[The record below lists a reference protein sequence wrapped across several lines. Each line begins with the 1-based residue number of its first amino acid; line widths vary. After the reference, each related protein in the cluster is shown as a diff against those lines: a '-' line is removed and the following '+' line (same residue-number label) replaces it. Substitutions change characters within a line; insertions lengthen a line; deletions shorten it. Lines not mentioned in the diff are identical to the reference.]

1 MTELPFVAQLHLVV
15 GTLAVAGG
23 FAAMLL
29 PKGRTLHKFAGK
41 TFFYTMLA
49 LCFSGIYLTFA
60 RSLQLTFFLAIFS
73 LYLLLTG
80 WYAMARE
87 GSSVT
92 LFDKIG
98 FYAISTIGIGTLIL
112 CVLGWSLNWHYPPNE
127 PSYPSYLIFVV
138 FSAFLTY
145 WDYQL
150 LIAKVLVG
158 TKRLIRHLWRM
169 HFALFITTTIFFGG
183 NSNVLPEVLRTEL
196 ILTAPIVAVL
206 MFMFGWLVYV
216 KVFKKAS

>member
-1 MTELPFVAQLHLVV
+1 MTELHVVAQLHLVV
-15 GTLAVAGG
+15 ETLAVVGG
-23 FAAMLL
+23 FSAMLL

-41 TFFYTMLA
+41 TFFFTMLA
-49 LCFSGIYLTFA
+49 LCFSGIYLTFS

-80 WYAMARE
+80 WYAMARK

-98 FYAISTIGIGTLIL
+98 FYIISAISIATLIL
-112 CVLGWSLNWHYPPNE
+112 ATLGWILNGHYPPNE

-138 FSAFLTY
+138 FSAFLAY

-150 LIAKVLVG
+150 LIAKALVG
-158 TKRLIRHLWRM
+158 SKRLIRHLWRL
-169 HFALFITTTIFFGG
+169 HFALFITTTIFSGDQQ
-183 NSNVLPEVLRTEL
+183 
-196 ILTAPIVAVL
+196 
-206 MFMFGWLVYV
+206 
-216 KVFKKAS
+216 KV